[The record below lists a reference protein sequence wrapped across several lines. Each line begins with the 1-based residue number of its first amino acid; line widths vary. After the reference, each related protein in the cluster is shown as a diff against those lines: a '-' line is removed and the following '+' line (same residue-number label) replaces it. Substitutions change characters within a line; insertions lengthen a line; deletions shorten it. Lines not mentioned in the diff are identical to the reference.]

1 MTIMNGKMG
10 STALAVAFALPL
22 TLGTAWAQQSQGTDQ
37 SSETA
42 NQSQDS
48 SQSQSSGQQQT
59 PQQSSQSAGSSG
71 GTSNDGQANALVATV
86 GGAEIRGSDVLTV
99 IGMLPPQLQSQS
111 PDMLVPIAL
120 EQLIMRELILEKA
133 RSQNLAEDPEV
144 VSLVTGSTQA
154 AEKDAMV
161 QVWLDR
167 ELAKTVTD
175 EAIQKSYDEAQQGQ
189 KDFPPLEAV
198 RPQIEQHLRRQA
210 LEELRTQLREGAD
223 IVLYDP
229 TGKPVEG
236 SSSGSQSSETS
247 SSGNTTNG
255 QSIDTAKN
263 QAEQSGMQGVEPVQ
277 GATILKGKAS
287 TNADVYM
294 IVGPSGELL
303 ALAAPLP
310 ADSGAKTGS
319 TESQDGSEAATEA
332 GEPAE
337 SGFMATQAQPASP
350 QMWDPSSVEQGMR
363 QLELGTRGAAGE
375 VSKP

>member
-255 QSIDTAKN
+255 QSIDAAKN

-310 ADSGAKTGS
+310 ANSGPKTGS
-319 TESQDGSEAATEA
+319 TESQDGSEAAPEA

>member
-175 EAIQKSYDEAQQGQ
+175 EAVQKSYDEAQQGQ

>member
-59 PQQSSQSAGSSG
+59 QQQSSQSAGSSG

-255 QSIDTAKN
+255 QSIDAAKN

>member
-175 EAIQKSYDEAQQGQ
+175 EAVQKSYDEAQQGQ
-189 KDFPPLEAV
+189 KDFPSLEAV

-255 QSIDTAKN
+255 QSIDAAKN

-310 ADSGAKTGS
+310 ANSGPKTGS
-319 TESQDGSEAATEA
+319 TESQDGSEAAPGA

-350 QMWDPSSVEQGMR
+350 QMWEPSSVEQGMR

>member
-255 QSIDTAKN
+255 QSIDAAKN

-319 TESQDGSEAATEA
+319 TESQDGSEAAPEA

>member
-10 STALAVAFALPL
+10 STALAVALALPL

-255 QSIDTAKN
+255 QSIDAAKN

>member
-175 EAIQKSYDEAQQGQ
+175 EAVQKSYDEAQQGQ

-247 SSGNTTNG
+247 RSGNTTNG
-255 QSIDTAKN
+255 QSIDAAKN

-310 ADSGAKTGS
+310 ANSGPKTGS
-319 TESQDGSEAATEA
+319 TESQDGSEAAPEA

>member
-48 SQSQSSGQQQT
+48 SQSQSSGQQQA

-71 GTSNDGQANALVATV
+71 GTSMDGQANALVATV

-175 EAIQKSYDEAQQGQ
+175 EAVQKSYDEAQQGQ

-255 QSIDTAKN
+255 QSIDAAKN

-310 ADSGAKTGS
+310 ANSGAKTGS
-319 TESQDGSEAATEA
+319 TESQDGSEAAPEA

>member
-255 QSIDTAKN
+255 QSIDAAKN

-310 ADSGAKTGS
+310 ANSGAKTGS
-319 TESQDGSEAATEA
+319 TESQDGSEAAPEA

>member
-1 MTIMNGKMG
+1 M
-10 STALAVAFALPL
+10 
-22 TLGTAWAQQSQGTDQ
+22 
-37 SSETA
+37 
-42 NQSQDS
+42 
-48 SQSQSSGQQQT
+48 
-59 PQQSSQSAGSSG
+59 
-71 GTSNDGQANALVATV
+71 ATV

-120 EQLIMRELILEKA
+120 EQLIMRELSLEKA

-255 QSIDTAKN
+255 QSIDAAKN

>member
-48 SQSQSSGQQQT
+48 SQSQSSGQRQT
-59 PQQSSQSAGSSG
+59 RQQSSQSAGSSG
-71 GTSNDGQANALVATV
+71 GTNNDGQANALVATV

-120 EQLIMRELILEKA
+120 EQLIMRELSLEKA

-255 QSIDTAKN
+255 QSIDAAKN

-319 TESQDGSEAATEA
+319 TESQDGSEAAPEA

>member
-255 QSIDTAKN
+255 QSIDAAKN